1 MKTSIILLILG
12 FVFLIKGADFLV
24 KGASDIA
31 VKLRIPDIV
40 IGVTVVAIGTS
51 MPELFVS
58 VSSAI
63 SGLADLSIGNVIG
76 SSICNL
82 LLILGLT
89 SIIKPINMDIENT
102 ESYICF
108 SILAATMLLA
118 MGNFNS
124 DISRFDGFIL
134 LLGFLAFIIYTI
146 IVTLKPKKNKSTD
159 IEKLNQNEENIMQSD
174 TVNNK
179 LIYSFLY
186 VIVGIILLKFGG
198 DFVVNSST
206 QIARLLNISE
216 KIIGLTIVA
225 VGTCLPELI
234 TSSIATFRGNSNM
247 AVGNVIGSNIL
258 NIFLILGVAAIIKP
272 INYSVSFN
280 SDLILLLIS
289 TLTFWVFKDI
299 GQKNTVTRSKGSILL
314 ATYFITTIALFIK

>member
-1 MKTSIILLILG
+1 M
-12 FVFLIKGADFLV
+12 
-24 KGASDIA
+24 
-31 VKLRIPDIV
+31 
-40 IGVTVVAIGTS
+40 
-51 MPELFVS
+51 
-58 VSSAI
+58 
-63 SGLADLSIGNVIG
+63 
-76 SSICNL
+76 
-82 LLILGLT
+82 
-89 SIIKPINMDIENT
+89 
-102 ESYICF
+102 
-108 SILAATMLLA
+108 
-118 MGNFNS
+118 
-124 DISRFDGFIL
+124 
-134 LLGFLAFIIYTI
+134 LGFLAFIIYTI